1 MRNMERNASP
11 VVFPAGEH
19 VIGVEGGVV
28 SFDVPS
34 DVRLSDV
41 AAGFAA
47 MARSSRE
54 PSGDDR
60 IEGREDAA

>member
-1 MRNMERNASP
+1 MGSMDRAGSP

-28 SFDVPS
+28 SFEVPS

-47 MARSSRE
+47 MARSSRDSLE
-54 PSGDDR
+54 ADR